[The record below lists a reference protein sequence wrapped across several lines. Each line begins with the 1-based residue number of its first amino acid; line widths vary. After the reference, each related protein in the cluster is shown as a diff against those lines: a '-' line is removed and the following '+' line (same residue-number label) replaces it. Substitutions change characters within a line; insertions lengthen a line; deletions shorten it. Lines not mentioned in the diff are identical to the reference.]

1 MPVSFSTWDPRRWV
15 MDLANVWQDTRQ
27 IVITAQIAAIYA
39 AILIPFKAGIPII
52 PGFVELRP
60 ANAIPIVASLL
71 FGPAAAW
78 GAGIGNIIG
87 DCFGT
92 LGPASFFGFWG
103 NFFFG
108 YLPYFLWGHLG
119 WLSSGGPPL
128 VSTVKQG
135 VEYTLIC
142 ILASAACAGIIG
154 WGVEALGLLPFV
166 VLAPAIFF
174 NNIVMGLLLGPPL
187 LRFLYP
193 RVQRWRLRFEDIPGS
208 LNRVQRTKGE
218 FLRQGEEALFSHSS
232 LASGNHKAVLECSD
246 LFFQYAGA
254 GTPVFSNLSFS
265 VSPGELVMVLGR
277 SGTGKSTL
285 AHACNGLIPH
295 FIQGHYSGEM
305 CVLGR
310 PTMNDPVWAQA
321 GRVGMVFQ
329 DFDAQ
334 LVASTAD
341 GELRHP
347 LEYRDPPLSAEEVAR
362 RIQDALNRVGLHIG
376 LDRDPMTLSGGQ
388 RQRLVLASVLAQAP
402 SVLVLDEPG
411 SDLDPGGCEQLRA
424 VLLQVKQQ
432 GLALLVTERD
442 YENIHFADR
451 LLVLDKEVV
460 AWTGPPGELLR
471 QPQLMR
477 ELGLRPLSLTECFE
491 GQKCDQMPISVAEA
505 WGVADALQVGLR
517 PPPSVV
523 NDELRLGR
531 SHVGTNDTSIPVIQ
545 VEAMSFGYDGQEVL
559 HDLSFSIRSGEFL
572 AIVGANGSG
581 KSTLSRLL
589 NGLLVPS
596 AGRIVVAGLDTR
608 RTAMKDLAQAVGLV
622 FQNPDHQIFAETVW
636 DEVAF
641 SLRNFG
647 FDEHEIQTRVQE
659 ALASVGF
666 SVEESRDQ
674 DPFSLRKGERQRIA
688 VASVLASRPGILI
701 FDEPTTGLDAF
712 ETDRM
717 MGMIQDLNREGHTV
731 VMITHSMRLVAQYA
745 TRCVLMRNG
754 RIEAEGHPREVF
766 ANPEWLH
773 ASSLTLP
780 ALSQFSQRWGC
791 TLLTVEEVRASFMSE
806 VAFRNDE

>member
-1 MPVSFSTWDPRRWV
+1 
-15 MDLANVWQDTRQ
+15 MDLASVWQDTRL
-27 IVITAQIAAIYA
+27 IVITVQIAAIYA

-78 GAGIGNIIG
+78 GAGIGNVIG

-108 YLPYFLWGHLG
+108 YLPYLLWGHLG

-128 VSTVKQG
+128 VSTMKQG

-193 RVQRWRLRFEDIPGS
+193 RVQRWKLRFEDIQGA
-208 LNRVQRTKGE
+208 LNRVQSLKGVKVN
-218 FLRQGEEALFSHSS
+218 QGEKARLSHSHLS
-232 LASGNHKAVLECSD
+232 AESHTSVLECSH
-246 LFFQYAGA
+246 LSFQYAGA
-254 GTPVFSNLSFS
+254 VSPIFTNLSFS
-265 VSPGELVMVLGR
+265 VSRAELVMVLGS

-285 AHACNGLIPH
+285 TYACNGLIPH
-295 FIQGHYSGEM
+295 LIPGHYSGEISVM
-305 CVLGR
+305 GR
-310 PTMNDPVWAQA
+310 PTVNDPVWAQA

-347 LEYRDPPLSAEEVAR
+347 LEYRDPPLSVENVMR
-362 RIQDALNRVGLHIG
+362 RIHDALCRVGLHIG

-388 RQRLVLASVLAQAP
+388 RQRLVLASVLAQTP

-411 SDLDPGGCEQLRA
+411 SDLDPAGCRQLRE
-424 VLLQVKQQ
+424 VLLQVKQE

-442 YENIHFADR
+442 YENIDYADR
-451 LLVLDKEVV
+451 LLVLGKEAM
-460 AWTGPPGELLR
+460 AWTGPPEELLR

-477 ELGLRPLSLTECFE
+477 KLGLRPLALTECFE
-491 GQKCDQMPISVAEA
+491 GIECDQIPISVEEA
-505 WGVADALQVGLR
+505 WDVTDALHVSLH
-517 PPPSVV
+517 PPPSVL
-523 NDELRLGR
+523 NDELRLGMSHCAIHDR
-531 SHVGTNDTSIPVIQ
+531 SLSVIQ

-581 KSTLSRLL
+581 KSTLARLL
-589 NGLLVPS
+589 NGLLVPTG
-596 AGRIVVAGLDTR
+596 GRIVVSGMDTR
-608 RTAMKDLAQAVGLV
+608 WTAMKELAQRVGLV
-622 FQNPDHQIFAETVW
+622 FQNPDHQIFAETAW
-636 DEVAF
+636 EEVAF

-647 FDEHEIQTRVQE
+647 YDEQDIESRVKE
-659 ALASVGF
+659 ALAAVGF
-666 SVEESRDQ
+666 AFDASREQ
-674 DPFSLRKGERQRIA
+674 DPFSLRKGERQRLA
-688 VASVLASRPGILI
+688 VASVLASRPEILI
-701 FDEPTTGLDAF
+701 FDEPTTGLDAI

-717 MGMIQDLNREGHTV
+717 MEMIQNLNREGHTV

-745 TRCVLMRNG
+745 THCFLMKDG
-754 RIEAEGHPREVF
+754 RIVGEGHPREVF
-766 ANPEWLH
+766 GHHEWLH
-773 ASSLTLP
+773 VSSLTLP
-780 ALSQFSQRWGC
+780 AISQFSQRWGC
-791 TLLTVEEVRASFMSE
+791 TLLTVEEVRASFSFDG
-806 VAFRNDE
+806 AS

>member
-1 MPVSFSTWDPRRWV
+1 
-15 MDLANVWQDTRQ
+15 MDLADVWQDTRL

-78 GAGIGNIIG
+78 GAGIGNVIG

-103 NFFFG
+103 NFFLG
-108 YLPYFLWGHLG
+108 YLPYLLWGHLG
-119 WLSSGGPPL
+119 WLSSGSPPM
-128 VSTVKQG
+128 VNSVKQG

-154 WGVEALGLLPFV
+154 WGVEVLGLLPFV

-187 LRFLYP
+187 LKFLYP
-193 RVQRWRLRFEDIPGS
+193 RVQRWGLRFEDIQGV
-208 LNRVQRTKGE
+208 LNPVQSPKDE
-218 FLRQGEEALFSHSS
+218 KCRQREKAEFSHSS
-232 LASGNHKAVLECSD
+232 VLSGNHKAVLECSHVS
-246 LFFQYAGA
+246 FQYAGA
-254 GTPVFSNLSFS
+254 VTPVFANLSFA

-285 AHACNGLIPH
+285 AHVCNGLIPH
-295 FIQGHYSGEM
+295 FIHGHFSGEM
-305 CVLGR
+305 RVMGR
-310 PTMNDPVWAQA
+310 STVNDPVWAQA
-321 GRVGMVFQ
+321 GRVGLVFQ

-341 GELRHP
+341 GEMRHP
-347 LEYRDPPLSAEEVAR
+347 LEYRDPPLSAEEVEG
-362 RIQDALNRVGLHIG
+362 RIQGALHRVGLHIG

-402 SVLVLDEPG
+402 SALVLDEPG
-411 SDLDPGGCEQLRA
+411 SDLDPAGCEQLRA
-424 VLLQVKQQ
+424 VLLQVKQE

-442 YENIHFADR
+442 FENIHFADR
-451 LLVLDKEVV
+451 LLVLDQEAV
-460 AWTGPPGELLR
+460 AWTGRPAELLR

-477 ELGLRPLSLTECFE
+477 ELGLRPLALTECFE
-491 GQKCDQMPISVAEA
+491 GTGCKQMPISVSEA
-505 WGVADALQVGLR
+505 WDVADALHVSLR
-517 PPPSVV
+517 PPPSVL
-523 NDELRLGR
+523 NDALRLGTSHGASHDR
-531 SHVGTNDTSIPVIQ
+531 SHPVIE
-545 VEAMSFGYDGQEVL
+545 VEAMSFGYDGKAVL
-559 HDLSFSIRSGEFL
+559 HNLSFSIRSGEFL

-589 NGLLVPS
+589 NGLLMPT

-608 RTAMKDLAQAVGLV
+608 RTAMKELAQEIGLV
-622 FQNPDHQIFAETVW
+622 FQNPDHQIFAETVRE
-636 DEVAF
+636 EVAF
-641 SLRNFG
+641 SLKNFG
-647 FDEHEIQTRVQE
+647 YDEQEIETRVKE

-666 SVEESRDQ
+666 SLEESRNQ

-745 TRCVLMRNG
+745 TRCILMRNG
-754 RIEAEGHPREVF
+754 RIEGQGHPREVF
-766 ANPEWLH
+766 ANPEWWH

-780 ALSQFSQRWGC
+780 AISRFSQRWGF
-791 TLLTVEEVRASFMSE
+791 TLLTVEEVRASFTMETAS
-806 VAFRNDE
+806 

>member
-1 MPVSFSTWDPRRWV
+1 MPGSFSVWGPRHWV
-15 MDLANVWQDTRQ
+15 MDLAGVWQDTRQ

-78 GAGIGNIIG
+78 GAGIGNVIG

-108 YLPYFLWGHLG
+108 YLPYLLWGHLG
-119 WLSSGGPPL
+119 WLSSGNPPL
-128 VSTVKQG
+128 VNSVKQG

-142 ILASAACAGIIG
+142 VLASAACAGTIG

-187 LRFLYP
+187 LKFLYP
-193 RVQRWRLRFEDIPGS
+193 RVQRWRLRFEDIRSAP
-208 LNRVQRTKGE
+208 NHVQNSKKER
-218 FLRQGEEALFSHSS
+218 LRREENAQFSYSS
-232 LASGNHKAVLECSD
+232 LMERKHQAVLECAHLS
-246 LFFQYAGA
+246 FQYAGA
-254 GTPVFSNLSFS
+254 VAPTLANLSFS

-285 AHACNGLIPH
+285 VNTCNGLIPH
-295 FIQGHYSGEM
+295 FIHGRYSGEM
-305 CVLGR
+305 SVMGR
-310 PTMNDPVWAQA
+310 PTVNDPVWAQA

-347 LEYRDPPLSAEEVAR
+347 LEYRNPPLRAEEVAR
-362 RIQDALNRVGLHIG
+362 RIQDALHRVGLRIG
-376 LDRDPMTLSGGQ
+376 LDRDPVTLSGGQ

-411 SDLDPGGCEQLRA
+411 SDLDPAGCEQLRA
-424 VLLQVKQQ
+424 VLLQVKEE
-432 GLALLVTERD
+432 GLALLVTERE
-442 YENIHFADR
+442 YENIHYADR
-451 LLVLDKEVV
+451 LLVLGEEGV
-460 AWTGPPGELLR
+460 AWTGPPEELLR

-477 ELGLRPLSLTECFE
+477 ELGLRPLAITECFE
-491 GQKCDQMPISVAEA
+491 GQKCEPIPISVAEA
-505 WGVADALQVGLR
+505 WEVADALHVGLH
-517 PPPSVV
+517 PPASVIT
-523 NDELRLGR
+523 DELRLGT
-531 SHVGTNDTSIPVIQ
+531 SHCTTHGSSPPVIQ

-589 NGLLVPS
+589 NGLLVPT

-608 RTAMKDLAQAVGLV
+608 RTAIKELAGEVGLV
-622 FQNPDHQIFAETVW
+622 FQNPDHQIFAETIW
-636 DEVAF
+636 EEVAF
-641 SLRNFG
+641 GLRNFG
-647 FDEHEIQTRVQE
+647 YDEQDIELRVKE

-666 SVEESRDQ
+666 SLEANWEL
-674 DPFSLRKGERQRIA
+674 DPFSLRKGERQRLA
-688 VASVLASRPGILI
+688 VASVLASRPRILI

-717 MGMIQDLNREGHTV
+717 MEMIRGLNRDGHSV
-731 VMITHSMRLVAQYA
+731 IMITHSMRLVAQYA
-745 TRCVLMRNG
+745 TYCILMKNG
-754 RIEAEGHPREVF
+754 RIAGEGHPREVF
-766 ANPEWLH
+766 SHPEWLH
-773 ASSLTLP
+773 DSSLTLP
-780 ALSQFSQRWGC
+780 ALSRFSQRWGY
-791 TLLTVEEVRASFMSE
+791 TLLTVEEVRASFTTESLS
-806 VAFRNDE
+806 